1 MEEVIFL
8 TCALLAIIVYIF
20 LSSHILS
27 WISNKILINGL
38 NFKKSL
44 KIILILGVIGLF
56 IVIIRLG
63 WIIILAFF
71 PLFHYLIQ
79 YYQKEKIKILQTLKV
94 FIIFGLIGFILE
106 IVIVIS
112 FRAFVFQ
119 PFEVKGIS
127 MNPTLNDG
135 DYLIVKEFDRNFKRG
150 DIVVMRNP
158 LNTSQYF
165 IERIIG
171 LPNEVV
177 VINGGKIYINNDLL
191 KEDYI
196 ASETAGDISVDLSSQ
211 QYYVMG
217 DNRMASL
224 DSRKF
229 GPVPYKHIIGKIFF
243 KSELVKKFL
252 KYYEN

>member
-8 TCALLAIIVYIF
+8 ICALLAIIVYIF

-63 WIIILAFF
+63 WIIILVSF

-94 FIIFGLIGFILE
+94 FIIFGLIGF
-106 IVIVIS
+106 
-112 FRAFVFQ
+112 
-119 PFEVKGIS
+119 
-127 MNPTLNDG
+127 MNQTLNDG
-135 DYLIVKEFDRNFKRG
+135 DYLMVKEFDRNFKRG

-158 LNTSQYF
+158 LNASQYF